1 MSKAIILNENLE
13 RASEL
18 DLPAEYSGINPHNL
32 YLYVKSYLASLRANS
47 AYTKTRADV
56 SGGGKKPWA
65 QKGKGGARAG
75 SITSP
80 LFVGGGKAH
89 GSTKRNYTQKVNT
102 KQKKLALAYALNEH
116 ASKNALF
123 LVDRVEVNS
132 GKTKDAVN
140 FLSKL
145 NTKDTL
151 VVVNDLDEKTYLAF
165 RNLRKVNLITKK
177 ELNAYWLSVYNSVVI
192 EKAVFEN
199 IVKEG

>member
-13 RASEL
+13 KASEL
-18 DLPAEYSGINPHNL
+18 DLPAGYSEINSHNL
-32 YLYVKSYLASLRANS
+32 YLYVKSYLASIRANS

-56 SGGGKKPWA
+56 SGGGRKPWA

-75 SITSP
+75 SMTSP
-80 LFVGGGKAH
+80 IFVGGGKAH
-89 GSTKRNYTQKVNT
+89 GATKRNYTQKINT
-102 KQKKLALAYALNEH
+102 KQKKLALAYALNEQ
-116 ASKNALF
+116 ANKNALF
-123 LVDRVEVNS
+123 LVDKVELNS

-151 VVVNDLDEKTYLAF
+151 IIVDNLDEKTYLAF
-165 RNLRKVNLITKK
+165 RNLKKVNVITKK

>member
-1 MSKAIILNENLE
+1 MSKAIVLNENLE
-13 RASEL
+13 KASEL
-18 DLPAEYSGINPHNL
+18 DLPVGYSEINPHNL

-56 SGGGKKPWA
+56 SGGGKKPWG

-75 SITSP
+75 SMTSP
-80 LFVGGGKAH
+80 LFSGGGKAH
-89 GSTKRNYTQKVNT
+89 GATKRNYSQKVNT
-102 KQKKLALAYALNEH
+102 KQKRLALSYALNEQ
-116 ASKNALF
+116 AKKDALF
-123 LVDRVEVNS
+123 VVDSVKIDS

-145 NTKDTL
+145 NVKDTL
-151 VVVNDLDEKTYLAF
+151 IVVNDFEDKTYLAF
-165 RNLRKVNLITKK
+165 RNLKNVNLITKK

-199 IVKEG
+199 VVKEG